1 MDQNKSDLVVVCQG
15 VCSVAILLQKK
26 KIPKQW
32 FKMQTFIISHS
43 FCGSRTGG
51 QLSLVVLAQDLS
63 CRNGQS
69 PPSGTEWE
77 VGCWSSCGLAS
88 VFFIGWS
95 QGFSVASH
103 HMDWIMLPH
112 SMTALDFLCG
122 SSGSQ
127 TEYFKRERERA
138 SLVEAAQLS
147 TSFLCGR
154 SHSITLATLLT
165 PSQNTF

>member
-1 MDQNKSDLVVVCQG
+1 MQYCYR
-15 VCSVAILLQKK
+15 KK

-32 FKMQTFIISHS
+32 FKMQTFIISHN

-127 TEYFKRERERA
+127 TEYFKREREQAWWKLHNFLHPSYVEGHIA
-138 SLVEAAQLS
+138 SHWP
-147 TSFLCGR
+147 
-154 SHSITLATLLT
+154 HS
-165 PSQNTF
+165 